1 MSDALA
7 KIAARA
13 AAVFDKPT
21 PGHPGV
27 DVVDPYKVLAAKTK
41 AQYAI
46 DDIDTLTQAAAV
58 AKHTGSWD
66 PGSAGSFGAWSVLS
80 EAAEILGK

>member
-27 DVVDPYKVLAAKTK
+27 DVVDPYKVLVLSVSGR
-41 AQYAI
+41 
-46 DDIDTLTQAAAV
+46 DD
-58 AKHTGSWD
+58 HE
-66 PGSAGSFGAWSVLS
+66 AWSRR
-80 EAAEILGK
+80 